1 MSYMI
6 WVTGA
11 CNLRCKYCYEGSDKL
26 QLHMSQD
33 IADKTIGFIEKDFD
47 IAQKEL
53 LVNFHGG
60 EPFLRVRLMEYFI
73 NVLKAKYE
81 SCCNVVFSATT
92 NATLLNED
100 VRKFIIKNNIAI
112 TVSLDG
118 KAKTHDSTRI
128 DANGKGS
135 HTKALRN
142 SLMLLKEYPLI
153 RVRMTFNTE
162 TVEDLSKNVEFLLE
176 QGFRS
181 IVPGIDSFDKRW
193 DEQHIKTLKKEILK
207 IKEIH
212 KKYPNALISLC
223 EPLTRYGNEC
233 TGGTKS
239 KHIYYDGKIYP
250 CTITCGHK
258 DFLIGDVDSGVSIK
272 QVGDLQKKSK
282 ANNPICSECDLLQFC
297 SGARCKYISK
307 VITGSFLQ
315 PAPIDCNWTRLIYE
329 INGCDF

>member
-6 WVTGA
+6 WVTGS
-11 CNLRCKYCYEGSDKL
+11 CNLRCQYCYEGNNKP

-33 IADKTIGFIEKDFD
+33 TADKTISFIEKDFD

-60 EPFLRVRLMEYFI
+60 EPFLCVQLMEYFI
-73 NVLKAKYE
+73 NVLKAKYG
-81 SCCNVVFSATT
+81 SYCNIFFSATT

-100 VRKFIIKNNIAI
+100 VRNFIIKNKIEI

-128 DANGKGS
+128 YASGKGS
-135 HTKALRN
+135 HAIALRN
-142 SLMLLKEYPLI
+142 SLLLLKEYPQI
-153 RVRMTFNTE
+153 RVRMTFNSE
-162 TVEDLSKNVEFLLE
+162 TVKDLSENIEFLLD

-181 IVPGIDSFDKRW
+181 IVPGIDSFDKKW
-193 DEQHIKTLKKEILK
+193 EEQHIETLRKEISK

-212 KKYPNALISLC
+212 KKYPKALISLC
-223 EPLTRYGNEC
+223 EPLSRCGYEC
-233 TGGTKS
+233 TGGIKS

-250 CTITCGHK
+250 CTITCGHEE
-258 DFLIGDVDSGVSIK
+258 FIIGDVNNGVNIK
-272 QVGDLQKKSK
+272 QVESLQKKSQRG
-282 ANNPICSECDLLQFC
+282 NSICSECDLLQFC

-307 VITGSFLQ
+307 VITGSFVQ

-329 INGCDF
+329 MNGYSF

>member
-11 CNLRCKYCYEGSDKL
+11 CNLSCKYCYEGSNKP

-33 IADKTIGFIEKDFD
+33 TADKTISFIEKDFD
-47 IAQKEL
+47 LAQKEL

-60 EPFLRVRLMEYFI
+60 EPFLRVELIEYFI

-81 SCCNVVFSATT
+81 SFCNVVFTVTT
-92 NATLLNED
+92 NATLLDENI
-100 VRKFIIKNNIAI
+100 RNFIIKNNIAI

-118 KAKTHDSTRI
+118 KAKTHDLIRI
-128 DANGKGS
+128 DTNGKGS
-135 HTKALRN
+135 HAKALKN
-142 SLMLLKEYPLI
+142 SLLLLKEYPLI

-162 TVEDLSKNVEFLLE
+162 TVKDLSENVEFLLE

-181 IVPGIDSFDKRW
+181 IVLGIDSFDKKW
-193 DEQHIKTLKKEILK
+193 EEQHIETLKKEILK

-212 KKYPNALISLC
+212 KKYPRALISLC
-223 EPLTRYGNEC
+223 ESLTRYGNKC
-233 TGGTKS
+233 TGGIKS

-258 DFLIGDVDSGVSIK
+258 DFLIGDVDSGINIK
-272 QVGDLQKKSK
+272 QVGYLQKKSQT
-282 ANNPICSECDLLQFC
+282 NNPICSECDLLQFC

-307 VITGSFLQ
+307 VITGSFSQ

-329 INGCDF
+329 INGCGF